1 MSQFYDYFPSTERRE
16 PFHQLSSQIYIK
28 QKNNFSMDEGL
39 QVTGA
44 LSSSCTITDLEGG
57 RWRIKSEERF
67 AKLALL
73 YLNRSGTETS
83 FGNLARRA
91 V

>member
-1 MSQFYDYFPSTERRE
+1 MSQFSYDYFPSTERRE
-16 PFHQLSSQIYIK
+16 PFHQLSNIK

-39 QVTGA
+39 QVTGG
-44 LSSSCTITDLEGG
+44 LSSRGTDLEGG
-57 RWRIKSEERF
+57 RRRIKSEERV

-73 YLNRSGTETS
+73 YLNRSGSEAS